1 MFTHDQIW
9 MAIDRLAESRGFSPS
24 GLARQSGLDP
34 TAFNRSKRISPNGKP
49 RWPSTESISKILAV
63 TSSTMT
69 DLFSLMDGGSDG
81 GLQIVPLLTH
91 ADLRA
96 GRIASDKAGVFSISL
111 DAGDSAFAVRIDDDH
126 FHPLF
131 RAGSVIIADRDL
143 KMKANDRILLFSSKD
158 GLKGG
163 ILQSAQKRNLTVL
176 LPGDSF
182 REVVFAESD
191 VEWTARILWASH

>member
-9 MAIDRLAESRGFSPS
+9 TAIDRLAESRGFSPS

-63 TSSTMT
+63 TNSTMT

-81 GLQIVPLLTH
+81 ETQLVPLLTH
-91 ADLRA
+91 ADLRS
-96 GRIASDKAGVFSISL
+96 GRVTSDKAGMFSINL
-111 DAGDSAFAVRIDDDH
+111 DTGTDSFAVRIDDDY
-126 FHPLF
+126 FSPLF
-131 RAGSVIIADRDL
+131 RAGSVLVADRSV

-176 LPGDSF
+176 LPGDAF